1 MERMGREGNLAQ
13 AEEGYAALARELDRL
28 KASLAELCQE
38 VTG

>member
-13 AEEGYAALARELDRL
+13 AEEGYAAPARELDRL
-28 KASLAELCQE
+28 KALLAELCQE